1 MQGVSQDLHSQV
13 PECVLRSG
21 DEAGRLFLEGWR
33 EKEQLQLAC
42 LPNQSEL
49 VPRECLLELWRN
61 GKESLK
67 GESLG
72 GEELGTPL
80 ELRWGM
86 GCSKCSGAE
95 LGRIMEERAGSI
107 EGRGEYVQLIYL
119 LRWL

>member
-1 MQGVSQDLHSQV
+1 M
-13 PECVLRSG
+13 
-21 DEAGRLFLEGWR
+21 EGWR
-33 EKEQLQLAC
+33 EKEQLQLAY

-80 ELRWGM
+80 ELRWWM
-86 GCSKCSGAE
+86 GYSKCSDAE
-95 LGRIMEERAGSI
+95 LGGIMEERAGSL
-107 EGRGEYVQLIYL
+107 EGRGEDVQLVHL

>member
-1 MQGVSQDLHSQV
+1 MRGVSQDLHSQV

-49 VPRECLLELWRN
+49 VPRVCLLELWRN

-67 GESLG
+67 GGSLG
-72 GEELGTPL
+72 GGERGTPL

-86 GCSKCSGAE
+86 GYSKCSDAE
-95 LGRIMEERAGSI
+95 LGRIMEEKARSL
-107 EGRGEYVQLIYL
+107 EGRGEDVQLVHL